1 MKTFSEFINESAIDL
16 PKNSLD
22 PTVFDFFDDRLPV
35 LKAGIKYQIAK
46 DVDVIEEILH
56 IKRFYIVGSILS
68 RKYSKNAD
76 IDVTVEVDER
86 NIDEM
91 LEAKAFKLVE
101 KMNGKLAVG
110 TTHPIN
116 YYIFVKEDEEIEEGR
131 FEGIYDVIND
141 KWIKQPKD
149 LQFNINN
156 YLNKFENTVSRADLM
171 TAKLR
176 RDIID
181 FKELTTFS
189 KDEIKDLHELLQI
202 KLYKINTDIEALID
216 FKKTIKRKRD
226 EAFNRPLD
234 PDEIEKFQTRNH
246 LPDNVVYKMLEK
258 YYYWDFIQ
266 RLEAI
271 IGEDA
276 KLTAK
281 DVRKVSHAEKE
292 FMEESFKTPKQT
304 DEFYQANLVVFGAYM
319 ADTHE
324 VILKLGLKQHSHMSL
339 HFPIYNQNCI
349 MFRYLPST
357 QTIYWWFKRMSPK
370 AGLVAAK
377 EALEKKGYK
386 VRKQVD
392 MDVGS
397 GYEDTHNRVEV
408 KGDSEDRTLM
418 PESFKHFM
426 FLEDAKP
433 VKAKEKMKVDMPE
446 TPTWKIRSRA
456 DGKVVP
462 EYKKVDPARAD
473 LNNFLKPYLALDSF
487 KPVKLG
493 LVKLV
498 GGKTVNAVEMLIN
511 GFPPTKPLT
520 DQEPYKWL
528 GNTQIMVYKDV
539 DGNYWMKKG

>member
-1 MKTFSEFINESAIDL
+1 MKTFSEYINESALDI

-46 DVDVIEEILH
+46 DVDAIEEVLR

-68 RKYSKNAD
+68 RKYNQDTD

-91 LEAKAFKLVE
+91 LEAKAFRLVD
-101 KMNGKLAVG
+101 KMNGKLAIG

-116 YYIFVKEDEEIEEGR
+116 YYIFVKQDEEIEEHR

-156 YLNKFENTVSRADLM
+156 YLSKFENTVSRADLM

-189 KDEIKDLHELLQI
+189 KDEIKDLHQLLQI

-271 IGEDA
+271 IGEDDS
-276 KLTAK
+276 KLTVK
-281 DVRKVSHAEKE
+281 DVSKVSQAEKE
-292 FMEESFKTPKQT
+292 FMKEAYNPTENDLVLFGSIENNFNVHLKRGTKKNDHSNFKNFNAAMMDSTS
-304 DEFYQANLVVFGAYM
+304 AR
-319 ADTHE
+319 
-324 VILKLGLKQHSHMSL
+324 
-339 HFPIYNQNCI
+339 
-349 MFRYLPST
+349 FRYLPST
-357 QTIYWWFKRMSPK
+357 QTIYWWEKPSEHQVWLAKRSIKRNLPSAIITHPSEDITTDVNFDVTHGFKM
-370 AGLVAAK
+370 
-377 EALEKKGYK
+377 
-386 VRKQVD
+386 
-392 MDVGS
+392 VG
-397 GYEDTHNRVEV
+397 
-408 KGDSEDRTLM
+408 SEDRTLM

-426 FLEDAKP
+426 MLEDTKP
-433 VKAKEKMKVDMPE
+433 IKAKEKMKVDMPE
-446 TPTWKIRSRA
+446 VPTWKIRSRA
-456 DGKVVP
+456 DGKVIP
-462 EYKKVDPARAD
+462 EYKRVDPARAD
-473 LNNFLKPYLALDSF
+473 LNNFLKPYLALPTF

-498 GGKTVNAVEMLIN
+498 GGKVVNAVEMLIN

-520 DQEPYKWL
+520 DQEPYKIL

-539 DGNYWMKKG
+539 AGNYWMKKG

>member
-1 MKTFSEFINESAIDL
+1 MKTFSEYINESAVDL

-46 DVDVIEEILH
+46 DVDAIEEVLR

-68 RKYSKNAD
+68 RKYSKDAD
-76 IDVTVEVDER
+76 IDVTVEVDEK

-91 LEAKAFKLVE
+91 LEAKAFRLVD

-149 LQFNINN
+149 LEFNINN
-156 YLNKFENTVSRADLM
+156 YLQKFENTVSRADLM

-189 KDEIKDLHELLQI
+189 KAEIGDLHKLLQI
-202 KLYKINTDIEALID
+202 KLYKINGDIEALID

-234 PDEIEKFQTRNH
+234 PDEIDKFKTRNH

-271 IGEDA
+271 IGEDDS
-276 KLTAK
+276 KLTVK
-281 DVRKVSHAEKE
+281 DVRKVSNAEKD
-292 FMEESFKTPKQT
+292 FMKESLQVPDDFELSNKII
-304 DEFYQANLVVFGAYM
+304 FGGYIT
-319 ADTHE
+319 DTHE
-324 VILKLGLKQHSHMSL
+324 VILKSGLKQDSHMSK
-339 HFPIYNQNCI
+339 HFPIFNQNCI
-349 MFRYLPST
+349 MFRYLPT
-357 QTIYWWFKRMSPK
+357 NQTIYWWFKRMAPK
-370 AGLVAAK
+370 AGLIATRQ
-377 EALEKKGYK
+377 ALEAKGYK
-386 VRKQVD
+386 VKKQVD

-397 GYEDTHNRVEV
+397 GYEDTHNRVEP
-408 KGDSEDRTLM
+408 KRDTEDRTLM

-426 FLEDAKP
+426 FLEDTKP
-433 VKAKEKMKVDMPE
+433 VKAIEKTKVDMPE
-446 TPTWKIRSRA
+446 MPTWKIRSRA
-456 DGKVVP
+456 DGKVIP

-473 LNNFLKPYLALDSF
+473 LNNFLKPYLALPTF

-498 GGKTVNAVEMLIN
+498 GGKIVNAVEMLIN
-511 GFPPTKPLT
+511 GFPPTKPLS

-539 DGNYWMKKG
+539 SGNYWMKKG

>member
-1 MKTFSEFINESAIDL
+1 MKTFSEYINESALDI

-46 DVDVIEEILH
+46 DVDAIEEVLR

-68 RKYSKNAD
+68 RKYNQDTD

-91 LEAKAFKLVE
+91 LEAKAFRLVD
-101 KMNGKLAVG
+101 KMNGKLAIG

-116 YYIFVKEDEEIEEGR
+116 YYIFVKQDEEIEEHR

-156 YLNKFENTVSRADLM
+156 YLSKFENTVSRADLM

-189 KDEIKDLHELLQI
+189 KDEIKDLHQLLQI

-271 IGEDA
+271 IGEDDS
-276 KLTAK
+276 KLTVK
-281 DVRKVSHAEKE
+281 DVSKVSQAEKE
-292 FMEESFKTPKQT
+292 FMKEAYNLTDDLVIFGMVDDDGYVVLERGSKTDKHSDFGMESK
-304 DEFYQANLVVFGAYM
+304 YGA
-319 ADTHE
+319 
-324 VILKLGLKQHSHMSL
+324 S
-339 HFPIYNQNCI
+339 
-349 MFRYLPST
+349 FRYLPST
-357 QTIYWWFKRMSPK
+357 KTIYWWTKPS
-370 AGLVAAK
+370 K
-377 EALEKKGYK
+377 EMLDSAVLKLNSFGYK
-386 VRKQVD
+386 TKNTYVNMLDDDNAHRITHGF
-392 MDVGS
+392 DV
-397 GYEDTHNRVEV
+397 
-408 KGDSEDRTLM
+408 EDRTLM

-426 FLEDAKP
+426 MLEDTKP
-433 VKAKEKMKVDMPE
+433 IKAKEKMKVDMPE
-446 TPTWKIRSRA
+446 VPTWKIRSRA
-456 DGKVVP
+456 DGKVIP
-462 EYKKVDPARAD
+462 EYKRVDPARAD
-473 LNNFLKPYLALDSF
+473 LNNFLKPYLALPTF

-498 GGKTVNAVEMLIN
+498 GGKVVNAVEMLIN

-520 DQEPYKWL
+520 DQEPYKIL

-539 DGNYWMKKG
+539 AGNYWMKKG